1 MDTRNL
7 FDTRRH
13 MRGAAKFAVVTVI
26 AVFALLIVGAWF
38 LIIEPHMEMVMTENG
53 GHPSTP
59 VSTATPVAPPPPANV
74 EAMDVNQLLSEARKA
89 MTEQRYLAPAGN
101 DAFEFYL
108 KVLQKQ
114 PGNKVATDALRETF
128 PFAAN
133 SAEQAINSGNFNE
146 AQRQI
151 DLLAQADPANFTV
164 TILRSKLDAQ
174 RKLLDKQQQQ
184 TLDQQKAQQ
193 LAAEKA
199 AADKLAADK
208 LAEQQKAQ
216 LAEQQKAK
224 PAATPSRQAAAA
236 GGTAANEG
244 GTAGTANSTGA
255 GRNSDAVLVT
265 GAVPRYPREALRARQ
280 GGWVVVSFTIEPN
293 GRTSHVTVVSS
304 EPRRVFDRA
313 AVEAVDRYR
322 FTPAMRNGV
331 AVSSQRQQKIEFNL

>member
-7 FDTRRH
+7 FVARRH
-13 MRGAAKFAVVTVI
+13 MRGAARSVALAVI
-26 AVFALLIVGAWF
+26 AVFALLITGAWF
-38 LIIEPHMEMVMTENG
+38 LIIEPHMELVMTESG

-59 VSTATPVAPPPPANV
+59 VSAATPAAPLPTNV

-89 MTEQRYLAPAGN
+89 MTGQRYLAPAGN
-101 DAFEFYL
+101 NAFEFYL

-114 PGNKVATDALRETF
+114 PGNRVATDALRETF

-133 SAEQAINSGNFNE
+133 SAEQAINTRDFNE

-151 DLLAQADPANFTV
+151 DLLAQADPTNFTL

-184 TLDQQKAQQ
+184 TQDQQKAQQ
-193 LAAEKA
+193 LAAAKA

-224 PAATPSRQAAAA
+224 PAATESRQAAA
-236 GGTAANEG
+236 GTPVANEG
-244 GTAGTANSTGA
+244 GPAGTANNAGA
-255 GRNSDAVLVT
+255 GQNSEAVLVT
-265 GAVPRYPREALRARQ
+265 GAVPRYPPAALRARES
-280 GGWVVVSFTIEPN
+280 GWVVVSFTVEPN
-293 GRTSHVTVVSS
+293 GHTSNISVVSA

-313 AVEAVDRYR
+313 AMDAVKRYR
-322 FTPAMRNGV
+322 FKPAMRNGA
-331 AVSSQRQQKIEFNL
+331 AVSTQRQQKIEFNL